1 MALALIAG
9 LMLAQAPAALQTPMV
24 QPPAAVKPKPKQV
37 CELIE
42 VTGSRTRRRVCVD
55 ESDTGLLGLG
65 VANGAP
71 NSAMARAA
79 KGFGNL
85 GIPGRATLSVP

>member
-1 MALALIAG
+1 MMALALIAG

-55 ESDTGLLGLG
+55 ESNTGLLGFG
-65 VANGAP
+65 IANGAP

-79 KGFGNL
+79 KTFGSL
-85 GIPGRATLSVP
+85 GTPVRAERP

>member
-9 LMLAQAPAALQTPMV
+9 LMLAQAPAALQTPVV

>member
-37 CELIE
+37 CELVE